1 MEKVGILVVCY
12 GSRGVAIADAFK
24 RSLEYETDLYIVDRQ
39 KNPFNARI
47 AKEHIV
53 IPDLNVNEI
62 CKFVKKR
69 EREIDFG
76 IVGPEKPIIEGIRD
90 LIEAETEIPLIC
102 PTKKFAIEASKVEQ
116 RKLFQKAIP
125 EVNPKFKVFDPADYR
140 DVSEVKREVW
150 SWLDELNNQAVV
162 KPDKPAA
169 GKGVGVWGDHF
180 RSREELFEHFLAN
193 FMYGRVII
201 EEKLE
206 GEESSF
212 QCFCDG
218 KRIVPLPET
227 RDYKRAFEG
236 DEGPNTGGMGSYK
249 DTGNILPFM
258 TERDWDKEIEIANKI
273 FYELRGKTSNPELR
287 GTPFYIAFIHTAE
300 GPKILENNSRPGDPE
315 IMNVLPLL
323 KDDFVDL
330 CMRMIDGNL
339 KEPKIEDLAS
349 VVIYKVPPTY
359 GGFNERFPEK
369 VRREELGS
377 PVDLSSAEKLVEKYG
392 GRLRLY
398 PGSMEVRDGE
408 TYALRSRAVAAVGLG
423 DGIAEARKIALE
435 CVEAIRGGAL
445 WFRKDIAS
453 KEHISRSIERMKT
466 LRKRGG
472 RDKA

>member
-12 GSRGVAIADAFK
+12 GSRGVAIADAFR
-24 RSLEYETDLYIVDRQ
+24 RSREYETELYIVDRQ
-39 KNPFNARI
+39 KNPYNVKI

-69 EREIDFG
+69 ERKIDFG
-76 IVGPEKPIIEGIRD
+76 IVGPEKPIIEGVRD
-90 LIEAETEIPLIC
+90 LVEAKTKVPIIC
-102 PTKKFAIEASKVEQ
+102 PTKRFAIEASKVEQ
-116 RKLFQKAIP
+116 RTLFQEVNP
-125 EVNPKFKVFDPADYR
+125 EVNPRFRVFDSTDYR
-140 DVSEVKREVW
+140 DVDEVKREVW

-193 FMYGRVII
+193 FKYGRVII

-218 KRIVPLPET
+218 KRIFPLPET

-249 DTGNILPFM
+249 DVGNVLPFM
-258 TERDWDKEIEIANKI
+258 TREDWDKEVEIANKI
-273 FYELRGKTSNPELR
+273 FSKLRGKTRNPELI

-323 KDDFVDL
+323 KDDFVEL
-330 CMRMIDGNL
+330 CMRMIEGNL
-339 KEPKIEDLAS
+339 KKPEFEDLAS
-349 VVIYKVPPTY
+349 VVVYKVPPTY
-359 GGFNERFPEK
+359 GGFSERFPEK
-369 VRREELGS
+369 VRRSEVGS
-377 PVDLSSAEKLVEKYG
+377 PVDLSGAEKLVERYD

-408 TYALRSRAVAAVGLG
+408 TYALKSRTVASVGLG
-423 DGIAEARKIALE
+423 ESIEEARKIAFE
-435 CVEAIRGGAL
+435 CVKTIRGGAL

-453 KEHISRSIERMKT
+453 KEHIGQSIDKMKILRERGSR
-466 LRKRGG
+466 
-472 RDKA
+472 